1 MTPLRRGKGGRR
13 TPQEAPEEVPDK
25 GPETGA
31 EAVAEDAVDEAGG
44 DEEQADQRARARELA
59 RAERRA
65 QKEAVRADKEAKK
78 RAARERKAERKRER
92 RDRKAEEK
100 RKAAKQKAE
109 KQEAEKKN
117 AAAPKPK
124 AKDKP
129 RPTAASRTREKAKPN
144 ARAKAK
150 AREKAKP
157 APRGRERE
165 RAGVA
170 LKRTGAKVNA
180 ALTGPRARKAATR
193 VDNGIQSAWKLLLAG
208 LATLLAGA
216 LVIGRFVVGGL
227 RELGAFWI
235 RTAEILGNAILW
247 VERRLRPVVLAGLR
261 ALRRALAFAE
271 RVVTPRRAV
280 AFVVIAA
287 AAALA
292 ASQFVDYRG
301 VRIGAPA
308 YADVEAVAPAPQT
321 DRQTTGSVHGYAMV
335 PVAVVIIVAA
345 LLALRGRWRMARV
358 IPVLALLAIAV
369 SLLLDARKGLD
380 EGDAAIAY
388 QGAQAVLIEGFWL
401 QLASATVLVV
411 TGILLARY
419 ARTSGAQARRRRPF
433 GDGRER
439 PRRRKRRFG
448 IAGVRA

>member
-1 MTPLRRGKGGRR
+1 MTPLRRSKGGRR
-13 TPQEAPEEVPDK
+13 TPQEAREEAPDK
-25 GPETGA
+25 RPETDA
-31 EAVAEDAVDEAGG
+31 EAVAEDAVDAPGG
-44 DEEQADQRARARELA
+44 DEEQADERARARELA

-65 QKEAVRADKEAKK
+65 QKEAARADREAKK
-78 RAARERKAERKRER
+78 RAARGRKAERKQER
-92 RDRKAEEK
+92 RTKAK
-100 RKAAKQKAE
+100 T
-109 KQEAEKKN
+109 
-117 AAAPKPK
+117 KPK
-124 AKDKP
+124 
-129 RPTAASRTREKAKPN
+129 TREKARP
-144 ARAKAK
+144 AAK
-150 AREKAKP
+150 
-157 APRGRERE
+157 GRERPKRE
-165 RAGVA
+165 RDGEREKPPRPTRERASAGVA
-170 LKRTGAKVNA
+170 LKRTGAKVND

-193 VDNGIQSAWKLLLAG
+193 IDNGIQSTWKLLLAG

-216 LVIGRFVVGGL
+216 LVIGRFVAGGL

-247 VERRLRPVVLAGLR
+247 VERHLRPIVLAGLR
-261 ALRRALAFAE
+261 ALRRALVFAE
-271 RVVTPRRAV
+271 RVVTPQRAV

-287 AAALA
+287 AVALA

-335 PVAVVIIVAA
+335 PVAVVIILAA

-401 QLASATVLVV
+401 QLASAAVLVA

-419 ARTSGAQARRRRPF
+419 ARTSGAPARRRRPS
-433 GDGRER
+433 GDGREQ